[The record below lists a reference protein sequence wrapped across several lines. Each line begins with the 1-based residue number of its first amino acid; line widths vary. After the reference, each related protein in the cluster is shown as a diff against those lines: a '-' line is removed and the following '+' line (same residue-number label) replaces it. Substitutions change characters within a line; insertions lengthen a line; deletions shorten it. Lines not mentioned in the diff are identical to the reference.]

1 MESRIAEADIY
12 QYFQA
17 EFQPIYADLVVV
29 LGEKPSQITLQIDA
43 AFSHMA
49 VAHSHPEARELNLQR
64 ALGHL
69 QRAALDAAKLLW
81 LHKKRELS
89 ALVEDADIRRFC
101 TNHPESELL
110 RKYREAERLAIEARR
125 LEVEGVGI
133 SPAAAVSKYYDAAIA
148 FTEALDLFDPD
159 KLAGFR
165 RFRIGYMLRKH
176 AVGFVVGAVSGVVG
190 TLLAALIF

>member
-1 MESRIAEADIY
+1 MKSRIAEGDIY
-12 QYFQA
+12 QYFQG

-49 VAHSHPEARELNLQR
+49 VAHSNPEARDLNLQR
-64 ALGHL
+64 ALAHL
-69 QRAALDAAKLLW
+69 HRAALDAAKLLW

-89 ALVEDADIRRFC
+89 VLVEDADIRRFC

-110 RKYREAERLAIEARR
+110 QKYREAERLAIEARR
-125 LEVEGVGI
+125 LEVEGVGTT
-133 SPAAAVSKYYDAAIA
+133 PAAAVSKYYDAAIA

-176 AVGFVVGAVSGVVG
+176 AIGFAVGVVSGVVG
-190 TLLAALIF
+190 TLLATLIF